1 MDDPEDR
8 RKGRGGRVNGP
19 GADDPAEAV
28 PSEAAFDLW
37 LKRSLHQMFDT
48 IAAEPIPPEL
58 LRLIEDDRQRR
69 RG

>member
-19 GADDPAEAV
+19 DVDDPAEAD

-48 IAAEPIPPEL
+48 IAAEPIPPDL

>member
-1 MDDPEDR
+1 
-8 RKGRGGRVNGP
+8 
-19 GADDPAEAV
+19 
-28 PSEAAFDLW
+28 LW

-48 IAAEPIPPEL
+48 IAAEPIPPDL